1 MSLFRLASRQA
12 ISTHPFGAREAVVP
26 TLCGSAA
33 PGEDQFVAIA
43 TAVCPHTDRDEHL
56 WKEELARVTARR
68 YTMTPVA
75 AAAVESV
82 LRAILSEQAEDDSL
96 AFSTLAALEEV
107 REPPRGR
114 NRRGWSALRLT
125 LT

>member
-1 MSLFRLASRQA
+1 
-12 ISTHPFGAREAVVP
+12 
-26 TLCGSAA
+26 
-33 PGEDQFVAIA
+33 VAIA

-107 REPPRGR
+107 REPPRGTT
-114 NRRGWSALRLT
+114 RRGWSALRLT